1 MDKPKT
7 TNRKNKGYPLYLII
21 KRRVDV
27 IINVYSSQFLKGEQ
41 RMNIEQL
48 IQKYKKEKCIK
59 CDRNIN
65 CKILVK
71 DNKVYCTE
79 EEE

>member
-1 MDKPKT
+1 
-7 TNRKNKGYPLYLII
+7 
-21 KRRVDV
+21 
-27 IINVYSSQFLKGEQ
+27 
-41 RMNIEQL
+41 MNIEQL
-48 IQKYKKEKCIK
+48 IQKYKREECAK

-71 DNKVYCTE
+71 DNKAYCTE

>member
-1 MDKPKT
+1 M
-7 TNRKNKGYPLYLII
+7 
-21 KRRVDV
+21 
-27 IINVYSSQFLKGEQ
+27 S
-41 RMNIEQL
+41 IEQL
-48 IQKYKKEKCIK
+48 IQKYKKEECAK

-71 DNKVYCTE
+71 DNKVYCIE